1 MNPGSP
7 ATTPEPVSMIDRV
20 AQILEAFD
28 GPVSLTLAQ
37 VVARTGLPRSSAHRI
52 LEQLVKVRWLA
63 REDHHYHLG
72 LGMLELGSLAGH
84 QNELRGAATVALH
97 ELAHRTGMVVHL
109 AVLDGAEIIYLDKVG
124 GRFGVRVPSRIG
136 GRAPAHCTGAG
147 KAMLAFADDG
157 VLRAVAAGPL
167 PTPTAASIR
176 TERALRAELG
186 RVRDRGVAFD
196 REESARGLACVAVP
210 VGPPGSPCAA
220 VSVCGPVARVNS
232 EQLIGPVRA
241 TAHAVWSS
249 FAAGRRPPPASLFA
263 RPARCAAVGA

>member
-1 MNPGSP
+1 
-7 ATTPEPVSMIDRV
+7 MIDRV

-37 VVARTGLPRSSAHRI
+37 VVARTDVPRSSAHRI
-52 LEQLVKVRWLA
+52 LEQLVKVRWLG

-72 LGMLELGSLAGH
+72 LGMLELGTLAGH

-109 AVLDGAEIIYLDKVG
+109 AVLDGTDIVYLDKVG

-147 KAMLAFADDG
+147 KAMLAFTDET
-157 VLRAVAAGPL
+157 VLRDLVAGPM
-167 PTPTAASIR
+167 TAPTATSIR
-176 TERALRAELG
+176 TERALRAELV

-196 REESARGLACVAVP
+196 REESAHGLACVAVP
-210 VGPPGSPCAA
+210 VGAPGSPCAA
-220 VSVCGPVARVNS
+220 VSVCGPVARVNC

-241 TAHAVWSS
+241 TAHAVWTS
-249 FAAGRRPPPASLFA
+249 FAAGRPAPPASLFA
-263 RPARCAAVGA
+263 RPVGRCAVGV